1 MVDTGVPLV
10 RQREVLPGAKPYQVL
25 AAKNAT
31 LRLRG
36 PSGHVFSF
44 TDLTCAHGA
53 VNFGHLNPAID
64 PFENRTSDVVASI
77 YPPVAGVH
85 AEWLLNRLVLNG
97 HSVLYRAGAA
107 SAVGTAVNLAQRMRP
122 GKVLIIEGS
131 CHGQEP
137 GFGGLG
143 VEHSFG
149 ENTLRIAPGDDFFAW
164 GDVSCLLYE
173 PIQTACGFLPLP
185 LPWLRGLSR
194 SAQDAGVTVIADETQ
209 CGFYRFGRLSLAASE
224 FLHPDIFLFGNSMTN
239 GIFPLFALI
248 ISEAIDT
255 SSAVGEEG
263 WQPTFQTSA
272 LGLEAAECVA
282 QYIDSTDFESL
293 LTPIHSL
300 LSKAGEKLAAIPRL
314 AALHLAGPT
323 LSLGVRDGRAA
334 ELVLA
339 CEARG
344 VLVSVG
350 AGGHRVGVAPP
361 VTIAPEQLQVA
372 LRMLVQAAKT
382 L

>member
-64 PFENRTSDVVASI
+64 PFENRASDMVASI
-77 YPPVAGVH
+77 YPPAAGAH
-85 AEWLLNRLVLNG
+85 SQWLLKKLAVNG
-97 HSVLYRAGAA
+97 HSVLYRIGAA
-107 SAVGTAVNLAQRMRP
+107 AAVATAVDLAQRTRP

-143 VEHSFG
+143 AEHSFG
-149 ENTLRIAPGDDFFAW
+149 EEALRIAPGDEFFAW
-164 GDVSCLLYE
+164 DDVSCLLYE
-173 PIQTACGFLPLP
+173 PIQTACGFVPLP

-194 SAQDAGVTVIADETQ
+194 SAQDAGVTVIDDETQ
-209 CGFYRFGRLSLAASE
+209 CGFYRFGKLSLAASE

-239 GIFPLFALI
+239 GIFPLFALVC
-248 ISEAIDT
+248 SEAIDT
-255 SSAVGEEG
+255 RSRDGEDG

-293 LTPIHSL
+293 LTPIHIL
-300 LSKAGEKLAAIPRL
+300 LSKTGEKLAAIPRL
-314 AALHLAGPT
+314 SSFHLAGPT
-323 LSLGVRDGRAA
+323 LSMGVRDGRAA

-361 VTIAPEQLQVA
+361 ITIAPEQLQVA
-372 LRMLVQAAKT
+372 LRMVVQAAKA